1 MVRRTPGSEATSSDD
16 KSEKRPDNIYP
27 EWSWDNVRTY
37 VAVRRGDEYS
47 DEQIQT
53 LAKQDIIM
61 LEKMNGHETHGCV
74 EKGALEAAKRIKALN
89 PNVKVLFYLNA
100 MLHYGGYDANKNFKE
115 EWALT
120 HGESNEVYKWRN
132 VVVSYDHTNVE
143 FRTWWVQRALNMLVH
158 DQIDGIFIDAI
169 CKTHHNELRR
179 LKGAAF
185 VDQHADAYLETAK
198 ELREK
203 LPKGKL
209 LIGNVIRAGN
219 RDDGNY
225 GNLQYLDGSYLEN
238 WSDPNQLTSTIQLM
252 SKALKEN
259 KIIMLNADMN
269 HIDLSQFNTLDD
281 RYNHLNQPQFID
293 FPLGIFLLVVEPHAY
308 FSYHAGVDL
317 KPNRR
322 SGLMMTVFD
331 NTRFDAI
338 TRKLGKPLG
347 DYVDD
352 GDGGIS
358 REFEFLKVAVNVT
371 TRQGTLTVKGDKMGG
386 DEL

>member
-1 MVRRTPGSEATSSDD
+1 MVRRTPSEATEDIFDTSDT
-16 KSEKRPDNIYP
+16 RP
-27 EWSWDNVRTY
+27 EWSWDHVRTY

-47 DEQIQT
+47 DEQIEI
-53 LAKQDIIM
+53 LAKQDIVM
-61 LEKMNGHETHGCV
+61 LEKMNGHETHGSV
-74 EKGALEAAKRIKALN
+74 EKGALEAAKRIKAVN
-89 PNVKVLFYLNA
+89 PKVKILFYLNT
-100 MLHYGGYDANKNFKE
+100 MLHYGGYDANKTFKD

-120 HGESNEVYKWRN
+120 HGENNEAYKWRN

-143 FRTWWVQRALNMLVH
+143 FRSWWVQRALDMMVH
-158 DQIDGIFIDAI
+158 DEIDGIFIDAI
-169 CKTHHNELRR
+169 CKTHHNVLRR
-179 LKGAAF
+179 LKGASF
-185 VDQHADAYLETAK
+185 VDQHANSYLETAN

-203 LPKGKL
+203 LPAGKI

-225 GNLQYLDGSYLEN
+225 GNLQHLDGSYLEN
-238 WSDPNQLTSTIQLM
+238 WSDTNQLTTTIQLM

-269 HIDLSQFNTLDD
+269 HVDLSHISTLDD
-281 RYNHLNQPQFID
+281 RYTHLNQPEFID

-308 FSYHAGVDL
+308 FSYHVGVDL

-322 SGLMMTVFD
+322 SGLMLTAFD

-347 DYVDD
+347 DYVDV
-352 GDGGIS
+352 GEGVFT
-358 REFEFLKVAVNVT
+358 REFEFLKVMVNVI
-371 TRQGTLTVKGDKMGG
+371 TRQGTLTVKGDKLGG